1 MEFIE
6 TPAFTRSFSSY
17 LNDDEYR
24 GLQNRL
30 AAGPELGDVMPG
42 TGGFRKLR
50 WADPR
55 RGKGRR
61 GGLRV
66 IYYYFPGEQQ
76 IWLMTLYGKDEAS
89 DLTAKQRQAL
99 KNAIEIEVRARQAA
113 KLAKQRKPR
122 RQAMSKR
129 KIFDE
134 MIEGVAAMKS
144 HREGKITLRTYKIE
158 AAPLP
163 RVDSKLIRD
172 TRKRLHCSR
181 AVFARKLRINERT
194 LEKWEQGRAKPNP
207 QAAALVL
214 LVRRYPD
221 TLERLE
227 RVALG

>member
-6 TPAFTRSFSSY
+6 TPAFTRYFSSY

-24 GLQNRL
+24 ELQNRL

-76 IWLMTLYGKDEAS
+76 IWFMTLYGKDEAS

-99 KNAIEIEVRARQAA
+99 KNAIEIELRARQAA

-122 RQAMSKR
+122 R
-129 KIFDE
+129 
-134 MIEGVAAMKS
+134 
-144 HREGKITLRTYKIE
+144 
-158 AAPLP
+158 
-163 RVDSKLIRD
+163 
-172 TRKRLHCSR
+172 
-181 AVFARKLRINERT
+181 
-194 LEKWEQGRAKPNP
+194 
-207 QAAALVL
+207 
-214 LVRRYPD
+214 
-221 TLERLE
+221 
-227 RVALG
+227 